1 MLRTSNVVRRCV
13 GAQLSR
19 SANKFAP
26 IAEAPLVRSASTS
39 YEISLAVTGANHI
52 GAGGAASGIATA
64 ANGIGLCWLGLQTAT
79 ARQPALG
86 DQFFAW
92 SMIGFAFCEATGL
105 LAFVVAMILIFA
117 V

>member
-1 MLRTSNVVRRCV
+1 MLRTSQVARRC
-13 GAQLSR
+13 GAQLVRGTKSV
-19 SANKFAP
+19 SPLAAQ
-26 IAEAPLVRSASTS
+26 APLIRAASTS

-79 ARQPALG
+79 ARQPALA

-92 SMIGFAFCEATGL
+92 AMIGFAFCEATGL